1 MQYERKLTFKYSL
14 LQWTFWMIA
23 ASAMAF
29 LTPILEAKGFSAA
42 EIGVLNTFK
51 YISVMVFQLLLGS
64 FADRH
69 VETVPLKIIINMLS
83 IVGLLATLLFLSIG
97 SEFWLA
103 VIVVV
108 LFGATIHCL
117 EPMIDALSLHYMN
130 TGRRLNYTVSRAAGS
145 GSWALFCILLGIL
158 SERRGMNALL
168 VYQAISLG
176 LMVLMNTGMDKVDVH
191 SHMRRHPKEQ
201 KKGRPRS
208 VWELIRDFPKYRCY
222 LLACLFVFA
231 GFSMN
236 TLFLIDKI
244 HLLGGT
250 QFDYG
255 LIQFVIAAAE
265 IPLAIFF
272 YRVRK
277 KISLEHLMVLMG
289 IFCTVRAFAT
299 AAAQSV
305 WVLILAQSFE
315 LVGLSVYYAGSVF
328 FIQKYLPEAD
338 AVKGTSILNLFANGI
353 GNAIASTASGF
364 VYSHYG
370 FNALMLVSIVVSAV
384 SLVFLNRMLKAPAY
398 TGKKEWTCQN
408 EVCRIDG
415 KGI

>member
-1 MQYERKLTFKYSL
+1 MQYEKKLTVTYSL

-69 VETVPLKIIINMLS
+69 VETVPLKTIINVLS
-83 IVGLLATLLFLSIG
+83 VIGLAATLLFISIG
-97 SEFWLA
+97 NAFWMA
-103 VIVVV
+103 AIVVI

-130 TGRRLNYTVSRAAGS
+130 SGRRLNYTFSRAMGS
-145 GSWALFCILLGIL
+145 ASWAVFCIILGIL
-158 SERRGMNALL
+158 AERRGINALL
-168 VYQAISLG
+168 IFQAFSLG
-176 LMVLMNTGMDKVDVH
+176 LMVLINTSMDKVKVRSLKDCGGKNK
-191 SHMRRHPKEQ
+191 RGAQPKT
-201 KKGRPRS
+201 
-208 VWELIRDFPKYRCY
+208 VWELIRYFPKYRCY

-236 TLFLIDKI
+236 TLFLIDEI
-244 HLLGGT
+244 HHLGGT
-250 QFDYG
+250 QFQYG

-265 IPLAIFF
+265 IPLALFF

-289 IFCTVRAFAT
+289 TFCVIRAFAT
-299 AAAQSV
+299 AAASSV
-305 WVLILAQSFE
+305 LMLILVQGFE
-315 LVGLSVYYAGSVF
+315 VFGLSVYYAGSVF
-328 FIQKYLPEAD
+328 FVQQYLPEAD
-338 AVKGTSILNLFANGI
+338 AVKGTSIINLFSNGI
-353 GNAIASTASGF
+353 GNAVASTASGTI
-364 VYSHYG
+364 YSAFG
-370 FNALMLVSIVVSAV
+370 FNALMAASVVVSAL
-384 SLVFLNRMLKAPAY
+384 SLIFLFRMLKAPAY
-398 TGKKEWTCQN
+398 TGQKESKYQN
-408 EVCRIDG
+408 QPCCMHSDV
-415 KGI
+415 K

>member
-69 VETVPLKIIINMLS
+69 VETVPLKTIINLLS
-83 IVGLLATLLFLSIG
+83 VVGLLATILFLSIG
-97 SEFWLA
+97 NAFWLA
-103 VIVVV
+103 VIVVI

-130 TGRRLNYTVSRAAGS
+130 SGRRLNYTFSRAAGS
-145 GSWALFCILLGIL
+145 ASWALFCILLGIL

-176 LMVLMNTGMDKVDVH
+176 LMVIINTGMDKVDVH
-191 SHMRRHPKEQ
+191 SYTRRHLKE
-201 KKGRPRS
+201 KKDDRPRS

-222 LLACLFVFA
+222 LFACLFIFA

-236 TLFLIDKI
+236 TLFIVDKI
-244 HLLGGT
+244 HYLGGT
-250 QFDYG
+250 QFEYG

-289 IFCTVRAFAT
+289 IFCVIRAFAT
-299 AAAQSV
+299 AVAASV
-305 WVLILAQSFE
+305 PVLILVQGFE
-315 LVGLSVYYAGSVF
+315 LLGLSVYYAGSVF

-338 AVKGTSILNLFANGI
+338 AVKGTSMVNLFANGI
-353 GNAIASTASGF
+353 GNAVASTASGAI
-364 VYSHYG
+364 YSHFG
-370 FNALMLVSIVVSAV
+370 FDALMTTSIVISAV
-384 SLVFLNRMLKAPAY
+384 SLVFLNRMLKVPAH
-398 TGKKEWTCQN
+398 TGEKAWLCSKET
-408 EVCRIDG
+408 CRIDG
-415 KGI
+415 KRV